1 MNTLNLTQINAA
13 VDAAFATALATWNA
27 HALDAT
33 QPALQHS
40 AAQTIGDGVTLRT
53 DTYTGPK
60 GAGFAVAA
68 TLTIGKRAL
77 TACKQHGPET
87 WRERAL
93 TRDGVLAAL
102 EADYAATLSAGITVG
117 GIALAAEAND
127 QAKFSQLV
135 TLLREAEEQCP
146 DDAAKAAFRA
156 STTKIADIH
165 NTLHEL
171 TITEA
176 RALIVQY
183 GTAVNALWTEYA
195 NRRAAL
201 SV

>member
-40 AAQTIGDGVTLRT
+40 AVQTIGDGVTLRT
-53 DTYTGPK
+53 DVYTGPR
-60 GAGFAVAA
+60 GAGFAIFA
-68 TLTIGKRAL
+68 TLTIGKRTL

-87 WRERAL
+87 GRERAL
-93 TRDGVLAAL
+93 TRDAVLAAL
-102 EADYAATLSAGITVG
+102 EADYAATLSAGITVA
-117 GIALAAEAND
+117 GITLAAEAND
-127 QAKFSQLV
+127 QAKFSQLM

-146 DDAAKAAFRA
+146 DDGAKAAFRESA
-156 STTKIADIH
+156 TTIVDIRDAVH
-165 NTLHEL
+165 SMSVAG
-171 TITEA
+171 A

-183 GTAVNALWTEYA
+183 GTALNVMWTAFAQRREALM
-195 NRRAAL
+195 
-201 SV
+201 V